1 MYKILRLVAIWIAVV
16 LLVTACNSDGHESVD
31 LPQTLAN
38 QTASMQFPEGWV
50 GDGDSIPNAMRFAN
64 DNAVLN
70 TLPDNISAGQVFVYV
85 TVIQHRTSNIQAGTS
100 LEDELLTRLATD
112 SPVLN
117 DIELFNEDENPAV
130 IVKGTIALGG
140 RTFGIIYALIHE
152 DNTSGYLSLIA
163 PEDEIDDYV
172 DTVRSMII
180 TFDAEPLPI
189 DG

>member
-1 MYKILRLVAIWIAVV
+1 MRKILKLVTVWIALLVLVAG
-16 LLVTACNSDGHESVD
+16 CDSGGHESVD

-38 QTASMQFPEGWV
+38 QTARINYPEGWV
-50 GDGDSIPNAMRFAN
+50 GDSIANAMRFAN
-64 DNAVLN
+64 DDAVLSF
-70 TLPDNISAGQVFVYV
+70 LPDNISAGQVSVYV
-85 TVIQHRTSNIQAGTS
+85 TIIQHIMSNIPAGTS

-112 SPVLN
+112 SPVL
-117 DIELFNEDENPAV
+117 DDVELFNEDDNPAV

-152 DNTSGYLSLIA
+152 DSTSGYLSLIA

-172 DTVRSMII
+172 DTVRSMIV
-180 TFDAEPLPI
+180 TFDAEPPLV